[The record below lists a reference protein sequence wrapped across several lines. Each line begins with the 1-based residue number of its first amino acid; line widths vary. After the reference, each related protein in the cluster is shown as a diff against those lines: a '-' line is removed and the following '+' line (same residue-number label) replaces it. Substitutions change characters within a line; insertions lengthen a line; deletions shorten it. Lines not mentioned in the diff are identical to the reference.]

1 MVGDTSVAPRADG
14 PQSLSFA
21 ESTGSRSTRSVNGEG
36 LEWST
41 DEMLVFAVSFKP
53 LWEAAESEERRIN
66 AAFMPS
72 AGRKRLHSI
81 FEAHLFAIAAKVT
94 GGYRAADRT
103 LSNPEL
109 WQRLAR
115 AVERAYPDNPDRR
128 LSSQP
133 IRRHHYSWLRKHH
146 LGEEATAELA
156 DRMTHAA
163 FEAIVHMGGLDPKAG
178 SVTHL
183 DTTQMLT
190 GDGTWI
196 PALYKATKRKRI
208 EAAHA
213 GRQLRGDPDAVAYHD
228 ENSPGGSR
236 GFPAVMGS
244 WRSPHR
250 QERIVTFADI
260 KPRGKTDTT
269 VFTDM
274 TLQTKKTHPDLTKGL
289 NGIAY
294 DMALSSRD
302 CDALLDGGINPIF
315 KVSRTPTGHLAAANL
330 GDHIFHLASG
340 PGQQTSIQV
349 VAVDGPPTIKTVDSD
364 GIAYFVPLS
373 RVRTNARKHPRRC
386 TYYSDYAV
394 PDHPLVPRHLVGATT
409 RIRHNS
415 TREEREMTPRHQRR
429 TLALRIVS
437 EADPDFDSL
446 YGLRED
452 SESNNSQYKQ
462 TLHHGRARTV
472 GANSLRLDLLAYQC
486 VTIITALVAPHRR
499 VNSSLKGWFGDSP
512 PPRQPHRLS
521 HIPATRTPTS
531 RGRFTAKQ
539 SRTLPRA
546 LIDPLQ

>member
-1 MVGDTSVAPRADG
+1 MSRGRIWRPGCEPLPAREVAAAVGDTSVAPRADG

-21 ESTGSRSTRSVNGEG
+21 ESTGSGSTRSVNGEG

-103 LSNPEL
+103 LSDPVL
-109 WQRLAR
+109 WERLAR

-146 LGEEATAELA
+146 LDEDAIAELMERLTEA
-156 DRMTHAA
+156 PI
-163 FEAIVHMGGLDPKAG
+163 EAIVHMGGLDPKAG
-178 SVTHL
+178 SVTHMDTTHM

-196 PALYKATKRKRI
+196 PARYKASERDCI
-208 EAAHA
+208 EAARA
-213 GRQLRGDPDAVAYHD
+213 GRQLRSDPDAVAYHD

-236 GFPAVMGS
+236 GFPAVMGL

-250 QERIVTFADI
+250 QERVVTFADI
-260 KPRGKTDTT
+260 KPRGKSDVT
-269 VFTDM
+269 VFTEM
-274 TLQTKKTHPDLTKGL
+274 TLQTKQTHPDLAKGL

-294 DMALSSRD
+294 DMALSSED
-302 CDALLDGGINPIF
+302 CDALLDGGIIPISKVRRTGGGNPS
-315 KVSRTPTGHLAAANL
+315 KANL
-330 GDHIFHLASG
+330 GDRIFHLDSN
-340 PGQQTSIQV
+340 PGQQTSIKV
-349 VAVDGPPTIKTVDSD
+349 VAVDGAATITTVDSD

-373 RVRTNARKHPRRC
+373 RVTNRERKHPYRC
-386 TYYSDYAV
+386 TFYIDYAV
-394 PDHPLVPRHLVGATT
+394 PDHLLVLPHLREATT
-409 RIRHNS
+409 SIRHNS
-415 TREEREMTPRHQRR
+415 TPEEREMTPNRR
-429 TLALRIVS
+429 RPRALRIVS

-472 GANSLRLDLLAYQC
+472 GANNLRLDRLAYQC
-486 VTIITALVAPHRR
+486 VTIITALVAHHCR

-512 PPRQPHRLS
+512 PPYRGD
-521 HIPATRTPTS
+521 PT
-531 RGRFTAKQ
+531 G
-539 SRTLPRA
+539 
-546 LIDPLQ
+546 